1 MSTILSPAAPP
12 YPRASHAW
20 YVVGI
25 LTLAYVFAFID
36 RQILSLLVEPI
47 ETDLGITDTRMSL
60 LLGLSFAIFYT
71 LLGIPIAR
79 LADARSR
86 RSIIAT
92 GIFLWSLMT
101 ILCGVA
107 RNYWQLFLAR
117 MGVGVGEA
125 ALTPAALSMISDYF
139 PKERLARAIGV
150 FTIGVPAGQGIAT
163 LIGAAL
169 LPVIAGLGRVQL
181 PVLGTLSP
189 WQLIFVAV
197 GLPGILIA
205 ALMRSVREP
214 VRRSVGGT
222 AVSGSEALPLRTV
235 VAYLLENRRTY
246 LGHFLGMSVLT
257 IMGYGIGSWI
267 PTFFARTYGLAVGSA
282 AFTATL
288 FWLGTIFT
296 VFGTLGV
303 VAGSYLADRLHR
315 RHVDGHVRAVV
326 IGISL
331 MLPGY
336 TLFALMP
343 TPELALALLIP
354 ATLGAAIPTSAG
366 AAALMLIAPPRMRA
380 QVSALF
386 YFVINLVGLGVGPT
400 AVALLTDYVFRDEA
414 ALRYSLA
421 LVAVLAGVAAIVTL
435 ALLLAPYRRT
445 LAQLER
451 WATATD
457 PA

>member
-1 MSTILSPAAPP
+1 MSAAVPP
-12 YPRASHAW
+12 YPRARHAW
-20 YVVGI
+20 YVVGV
-25 LTLAYVFAFID
+25 LTLAYVFSFID

-47 ETDLGITDTRMSL
+47 EADLGISDTRMSL

-79 LADARSR
+79 FADASSR
-86 RSIIAT
+86 RSIIAA

-101 ILCGVA
+101 VLCGVA
-107 RNYWQLFLAR
+107 RTFWQLFLAR

-125 ALTPAALSMISDYF
+125 ALTPAALAMISDYF

-163 LIGAAL
+163 LVGAAL

-181 PVLGTLSP
+181 PALGTLAL
-189 WQLIFVAV
+189 WQLIFIAV
-197 GLPGILIA
+197 GLPGLLIA
-205 ALMRSVREP
+205 ALMMTVREP
-214 VRRSVGGT
+214 IRRSISGT
-222 AVSGSEALPLRTV
+222 AAVGSGALPLRTV

-257 IMGYGIGSWI
+257 IMGYGIGSWL

-288 FWLGTIFT
+288 LWLGTIFT
-296 VFGTLGV
+296 LVGSAGV
-303 VAGSYLADRLHR
+303 VAGGYLADRLHR
-315 RHVDGHVRAVV
+315 RYADGHLRAVLV
-326 IGISL
+326 GIGL
-331 MLPGY
+331 LLPGY
-336 TLFALMP
+336 ALFALMP
-343 TPELALALLIP
+343 TPALALLLLIP

-366 AAALMLIAPPRMRA
+366 AAALMLISPPRMRA

-400 AVALLTDYVFRDEA
+400 AVALLTD
-414 ALRYSLA
+414 
-421 LVAVLAGVAAIVTL
+421 
-435 ALLLAPYRRT
+435 
-445 LAQLER
+445 
-451 WATATD
+451 
-457 PA
+457 